1 MLTNKEL
8 PTLIFTSRFKEG
20 RRVDFKLDLLKLKS
34 EKLEKVG
41 EWSGLNSLVITDK
54 YAFTEGR
61 PPNIT
66 LKVLSRI
73 EEPFVMFRKVS
84 LPPVSGLLITINV
97 ILTLT

>member
-1 MLTNKEL
+1 MLTCQ
-8 PTLIFTSRFKEG
+8 
-20 RRVDFKLDLLKLKS
+20 
-34 EKLEKVG
+34 VG
-41 EWSGLNSLVITDK
+41 EWTAAEGLVISDK

-84 LPPVSGLLITINV
+84 RITFMSPSDI
-97 ILTLT
+97 I

>member
-1 MLTNKEL
+1 M
-8 PTLIFTSRFKEG
+8 
-20 RRVDFKLDLLKLKS
+20 DFKLDLLKLKS
-34 EKLEKVG
+34 EKLQKVG
-41 EWSGLNSLVITDK
+41 EWSGLKSLVITDK

-84 LPPVSGLLITINV
+84 LPYPHSEFPERFDGYI
-97 ILTLT
+97 

>member
-84 LPPVSGLLITINV
+84 LLPVSELLITINV

>member
-97 ILTLT
+97 IVTLN

>member
-1 MLTNKEL
+1 MNT
-8 PTLIFTSRFKEG
+8 ISRFKEG

-34 EKLEKVG
+34 EKMQKVG
-41 EWSGLNSLVITDK
+41 EWSSEGGLVITDK

-73 EEPFVMFRKVS
+73 EEPFVMFRKVLS
-84 LPPVSGLLITINV
+84 LSKQSWNNIYQSDCAR
-97 ILTLT
+97 

>member
-1 MLTNKEL
+1 M
-8 PTLIFTSRFKEG
+8 
-20 RRVDFKLDLLKLKS
+20 DFKLDLLKLKS

-97 ILTLT
+97 IVTLT

>member
-1 MLTNKEL
+1 MFCLA
-8 PTLIFTSRFKEG
+8 RFKEG
-20 RRVDFKLDLLKLKS
+20 RRIDFKLDLLKLKA
-34 EKLEKVG
+34 EKMQKVQRESHLFCIKHCVLTCQVG
-41 EWSGLNSLVITDK
+41 EWTAAEGLVISDK

-84 LPPVSGLLITINV
+84 RIML
-97 ILTLT
+97 

>member
-1 MLTNKEL
+1 M
-8 PTLIFTSRFKEG
+8 
-20 RRVDFKLDLLKLKS
+20 VVQ
-34 EKLEKVG
+34 VG
-41 EWSGLNSLVITDK
+41 EWTSAGGLSIMDK

-84 LPPVSGLLITINV
+84 SLMLVSPNLPQSPLADCAR
-97 ILTLT
+97 

>member
-1 MLTNKEL
+1 MNT
-8 PTLIFTSRFKEG
+8 ISRFKEG

-34 EKLEKVG
+34 EKMQKVG
-41 EWSGLNSLVITDK
+41 EWSSEGGLVITDK

-73 EEPFVMFRKVS
+73 EEPFVMFRKVLS
-84 LPPVSGLLITINV
+84 LSKQCWNNIYPPDCTR
-97 ILTLT
+97 

>member
-1 MLTNKEL
+1 M
-8 PTLIFTSRFKEG
+8 
-20 RRVDFKLDLLKLKS
+20 DFKLDLLKLKS

-84 LPPVSGLLITINV
+84 LPPVSRLLITINV
-97 ILTLT
+97 IVTLN

>member
-1 MLTNKEL
+1 MNT
-8 PTLIFTSRFKEG
+8 ISRFKEG

-34 EKLEKVG
+34 EKMQKVG
-41 EWSGLNSLVITDK
+41 EWSSEGGLVITDK

-73 EEPFVMFRKVS
+73 EEPFVMFRKVLS
-84 LPPVSGLLITINV
+84 LFKQCWNNIYQSDCAR
-97 ILTLT
+97 